1 MTPIQ
6 NDQHHPIGPR
16 RRTPVRA
23 TEPFPLLVM
32 FENDFVF
39 HLFLSKK
46 CLIAIKHDMSML
58 IMTLAGR
65 CPSSSSLVS
74 ATSSPSP
81 LPPTQTPKQPY
92 LGWRSQVQ
100 FLRQNDVI
108 SLQIMLTPMLL
119 MMTKV
124 LMPPLTGAAGHRSVL
139 SELSGT
145 PARGNHGAAI
155 AEVPQVALSTLAVRT
170 RLILI

>member
-1 MTPIQ
+1 MVEVSTFVKQKICSSLCLNTKLIEPTTFRWRRHLANATPSAPSTLSRWEYFWNLMTPIQ

-32 FENDFVF
+32 FENDFLL
-39 HLFLSKK
+39 HLVSSKK
-46 CLIAIKHDMSML
+46 SLIAIKHDMPM
-58 IMTLAGR
+58 IMMTVTGR

-100 FLRQNDVI
+100 FR
-108 SLQIMLTPMLL
+108 
-119 MMTKV
+119 
-124 LMPPLTGAAGHRSVL
+124 
-139 SELSGT
+139 
-145 PARGNHGAAI
+145 
-155 AEVPQVALSTLAVRT
+155 
-170 RLILI
+170 